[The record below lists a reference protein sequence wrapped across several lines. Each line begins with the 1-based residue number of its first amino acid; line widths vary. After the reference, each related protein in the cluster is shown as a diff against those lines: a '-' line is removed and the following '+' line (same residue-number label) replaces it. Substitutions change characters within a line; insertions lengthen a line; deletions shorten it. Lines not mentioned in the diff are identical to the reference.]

1 MNDAEALERCLEL
14 AREAVDA
21 GDDAFGSLLVDGNG
35 RVLREDRNRV
45 GSGDPTAH
53 PEIALVHWA
62 VARYSAAE
70 RASMTVY
77 TSGEH
82 CAMCAAAHA
91 WAGLGPIVFAGSTAQ
106 LTRWRSSWGAAPSPV
121 RPLSL
126 HDVAPGIVARGP
138 FEEFAAELER
148 LHVEVAQRDSDER
161 GR

>member
-1 MNDAEALERCLEL
+1 MDDIDALRRCVDL

-21 GDDAFGSLLVDGNG
+21 GDDAFGSILVDGRG
-35 RVLREDRNRV
+35 RILHEERNRI
-45 GSGDPTAH
+45 GGGDPTAH

-62 VARYSAAE
+62 VARYLAAE

-106 LTRWRSSWGAAPSPV
+106 LTDWQSSWGVPPSPIL
-121 RPLSL
+121 PLAIRE
-126 HDVAPGIVARGP
+126 VAPGIDARGP
-138 FEEFAAELER
+138 FDEFAAELEA
-148 LHVEVAQRDSDER
+148 LHAEVARRRPDAA
-161 GR
+161 G